1 MKLLKEYDAES
12 ILSEEV
18 FTEIFNEPD
27 EIQKAR
33 MLLSFQERAE
43 QLDREHKGTLKK
55 FNTMVRAYKKTFK
68 EIESSKKNHPQQL
81 ADNYTHFDYFEDG
94 HELYSGSWIA
104 DDDGV
109 RTFNMNVSY

>member
-43 QLDREHKGTLKK
+43 QLDKEHKGTLKNSIPCSGHIK
-55 FNTMVRAYKKTFK
+55 RH
-68 EIESSKKNHPQQL
+68 SKKLNHPRKAIRSNLQIITHTL
-81 ADNYTHFDYFEDG
+81 IILKMDMNYTLDPG
-94 HELYSGSWIA
+94 LQMMT
-104 DDDGV
+104 V
-109 RTFNMNVSY
+109 

>member
-33 MLLSFQERAE
+33 MLLSSRNVQ
-43 QLDREHKGTLKK
+43 
-55 FNTMVRAYKKTFK
+55 
-68 EIESSKKNHPQQL
+68 S
-81 ADNYTHFDYFEDG
+81 
-94 HELYSGSWIA
+94 SWIKNIKA
-104 DDDGV
+104 H
-109 RTFNMNVSY
+109 

>member
-1 MKLLKEYDAES
+1 MRLLKEYDAES

-18 FTEIFNEPD
+18 FIEIFDEPD

-55 FNTMVRAYKKTFK
+55 FNTMLRAYKKTFK
-68 EIESSKKNHPQQL
+68 DRDESKKSS
-81 ADNYTHFDYFEDG
+81 A
-94 HELYSGSWIA
+94 A
-104 DDDGV
+104 AC
-109 RTFNMNVSY
+109 R

>member
-43 QLDREHKGTLKK
+43 QLDKEHKGTLKK
-55 FNTMVRAYKKTFK
+55 FNTRKAIRSNLQIITHTLIILKM
-68 EIESSKKNHPQQL
+68 
-81 ADNYTHFDYFEDG
+81 DMNYTLDPG
-94 HELYSGSWIA
+94 LQMMT
-104 DDDGV
+104 V
-109 RTFNMNVSY
+109 

>member
-43 QLDREHKGTLKK
+43 QLLSLIH
-55 FNTMVRAYKKTFK
+55 
-68 EIESSKKNHPQQL
+68 I
-81 ADNYTHFDYFEDG
+81 
-94 HELYSGSWIA
+94 
-104 DDDGV
+104 
-109 RTFNMNVSY
+109 

>member
-43 QLDREHKGTLKK
+43 PG
-55 FNTMVRAYKKTFK
+55 KTY
-68 EIESSKKNHPQQL
+68 NGPPQKMGR
-81 ADNYTHFDYFEDG
+81 YHFIG
-94 HELYSGSWIA
+94 
-104 DDDGV
+104 
-109 RTFNMNVSY
+109 

>member
-43 QLDREHKGTLKK
+43 QLDKEHKGTLKK
-55 FNTMVRAYKKTFK
+55 FNTMLRAYKKTFK
-68 EIESSKKNHPQQL
+68 EIESSKKSHPQQL

-94 HELYSGSWIA
+94 HELY
-104 DDDGV
+104 
-109 RTFNMNVSY
+109 RF